1 MLIFISIFRFV
12 CSMTKD
18 HGNPKPHPT
27 WPNRPIFYLYNFY
40 NMCVFLYISWSGI
53 VCFYKTPLLG

>member
-40 NMCVFLYISWSGI
+40 KICVYSFISLGLVLFVSLKPLY
-53 VCFYKTPLLG
+53 